1 MESPR
6 PPLAV
11 GTSTPAGAVRNLA
24 GDRVTLPREGRIL
37 FLPGA
42 FLPLSARTC
51 HALGMEDA
59 VVVVPDAPA
68 VARAWRAAERLT
80 LELHCDDRP
89 RGACAAEWG
98 CCDLEEGWAF
108 QVRDG
113 VVVESRPIPG
123 VPPGSWW
130 PGVLGT
136 VAWVL
141 VAVGITRMADDGA
154 QVAKAPSLPVSP
166 PPAVAAS
173 AELPEA
179 PAASAA
185 GLNLEL
191 TTFDIPNLSMLA
203 DSGVALGFG
212 QAVAGDGRPD
222 GWHTNDRGG
231 TVTVAPEAGG
241 LRFSYAAATKIAFAA
256 KPQTLNPGESVV
268 VSLTLSPGEVR
279 SHPAQVGVAFFRD
292 REYLDQA
299 TRSVEAEFSGDVPLV
314 LRATPPEGANRA
326 QLRWNFETGGTE
338 GSFAIRDF
346 RFERLRA
353 TSTAR
358 FPLPRIL
365 LLTIETLRV
374 DHTGLGGYARATT
387 PNLDRLAAEG
397 ARFDKHYV
405 HAPYTRPSL
414 SALIAS
420 QYPQRLGVQD
430 NVAMLPETAV
440 TVAERFAE
448 GGYVTSAFLAQFLL
462 NQNFGFNQGFHS
474 FISYKN
480 DTPAEAPLDRL
491 KSWLTDHRADNTFS
505 WVHLFDPHGPYRPP
519 ASVADRFVGDPL
531 WAADSAVV
539 LEGKGKQRGKVVP
552 DYVFDAGQTE
562 RRHYVS
568 RYDAD
573 IFYAD
578 QQVGALVDWLRAESL
593 DRSTLLVVTADHGES
608 MTDHDKYFAHGTLWE
623 HDIHVPMVVWAP
635 GRVAPGTVVNGL
647 TQHVDIVPTLLDY
660 AGLSTEGTAGTSMR
674 GGIEG
679 GAAGRAFTV
688 TNVAERG
695 VAKVALIGPAGLK
708 VVVSPDGQ
716 VLAAYDLVKDPEEA
730 HDVHRARAAE
740 SEALAALYIAEGGA
754 LSAAPLAPVRDLS
767 AQEKAQLEALGYA
780 EGEGAP

>member
-1 MESPR
+1 M
-6 PPLAV
+6 
-11 GTSTPAGAVRNLA
+11 
-24 GDRVTLPREGRIL
+24 

-42 FLPLSARTC
+42 FLPSSARAC
-51 HALGMEDA
+51 QAAAAAIFVL
-59 VVVVPDAPA
+59 PDAPP
-68 VARAWRAAERLT
+68 VARAWLVAQHLNVDVR
-80 LELHCDDRP
+80 CDDRP
-89 RGACAAEWG
+89 QGAIAAEWG
-98 CCDLEEGWAF
+98 CAGMAWAF
-108 QVRDG
+108 DLKEG
-113 VVVESRPIPG
+113 VVVASGPIRDAPR
-123 VPPGSWW
+123 GSWW
-130 PGVLGT
+130 PGVVAT
-136 VAWVL
+136 AAWVV
-141 VAVGITRMADDGA
+141 VAVGITRMAGEE
-154 QVAKAPSLPVSP
+154 APVVEA
-166 PPAVAAS
+166 PAPQAAVVVQS
-173 AELPEA
+173 ADRPEA
-179 PAASAA
+179 AAASAA
-185 GLNLEL
+185 GLNVVL
-191 TTFDIPNLSMLA
+191 TSFDVPNPTMLA

-212 QAVAGDGRPD
+212 QAVQGDGRPD

-231 TVTVAPEAGG
+231 TVRVSPEHEG
-241 LRFSYAAATKIAFAA
+241 LRFTYAAATKIAFAA
-256 KPQTLNPGESVV
+256 KPQPLEAGESVLI
-268 VSLTLSPGEVR
+268 SLTLSPGEVR

-299 TRSVEAEFSGDVPLV
+299 TRSVEAELDGDVPLV
-314 LRATPPEGANRA
+314 LRATPPEGTNRV
-326 QLRWNFETGGTE
+326 QLRWNFETGGKA
-338 GSFAIRDF
+338 GSFAVRDF

-374 DHTGLGGYARATT
+374 DHTGLGGYGRDTT

-397 ARFDKHYV
+397 ARFDRHYV
-405 HAPYTRPSL
+405 HVPYTRPSL

-448 GGYVTSAFLAQFLL
+448 GGYVTGAFLAQFLL

-474 FISYKN
+474 FVSYKN
-480 DTPAEAPLDRL
+480 DTPADAPLDRL
-491 KSWLTDHRADNTFS
+491 KAWLSDHRNDNTFS

-519 ASVADRFVGDPL
+519 AAVADRFVGDAL
-531 WAADSAVV
+531 WEADTVV
-539 LEGKGKQRGKVVP
+539 VPEGKGNQRGKVVP
-552 DYVFDAGQTE
+552 DYVLDAGQTE

-568 RYDAD
+568 KYDAD

-578 QQVGALVDWLRAESL
+578 QQIGALADWLRTESL

-623 HDIHVPMVVWAP
+623 HDIHVPMLVWAP
-635 GRVAPGTVVNGL
+635 GRVAAGTVVTGL

-660 AGLSTEGTAGTSMR
+660 AGLSAEGTAGTSLR

-679 GAAGRAFTV
+679 GGDGRAYTI
-688 TNVAERG
+688 TNVAEKG
-695 VAKVALIGPAGLK
+695 VAKVALVGPEGLK
-708 VVVSPDGQ
+708 VVVSPEGK
-716 VLAAYDLVKDPEEA
+716 VLAAYDLVKDPAEA
-730 HDVHRARAAE
+730 DNVQAGRRVEA
-740 SEALAALYIAEGGA
+740 EALAARYMAFAAGEA
-754 LSAAPLAPVRDLS
+754 LSAAPSAPVRDVS